1 MCIRDRV
8 IGYTVT
14 LVNLGPAVAQNVTLT
29 DFISAGELVLV
40 TGPNGSGKTTL
51 LRAIAGLTRPAA
63 GTIGW
68 SGAGDELAGSR
79 AYLGHAAGWKD
90 TLTVTENLR
99 LAWQLDG
106 EAAAD
111 EDGAAPAALA
121 DVGLGRQRNL
131 AVARLS
137 QGQKKRL
144 HLARLTRSTRPLWL
158 LDEPAAALDDEGL
171 SVLAAL
177 VAEHLEQGGTA
188 AIATHQPLGIAVV
201 RTQNL
206 ALTG

>member
-1 MCIRDRV
+1 MLRV
-8 IGYTVT
+8 E
-14 LVNLGPAVAQNVTLT
+14 NLSCARGPRELFRGLSFTA
-29 DFISAGELVLV
+29 DAGELVLV

-51 LRAIAGLTRPAA
+51 LRALAGLTRPAA
-63 GTIGW
+63 GTISWTDAPRG
-68 SGAGDELAGSR
+68 LAESR

-99 LAWQLDG
+99 LGWQLDA
-106 EAAAD
+106 EAAAGD
-111 EDGAAPAALA
+111 DGAALAALEQ
-121 DVGLGRQRNL
+121 VGLARQRNL

-158 LDEPAAALDDEGL
+158 LDEPAAALDDQGIG
-171 SVLAAL
+171 VLAEL
-177 VAEHLEQGGTA
+177 VAAHLGQGGTA
-188 AIATHQPLGIAVV
+188 AIATHQPLMIEVI

-206 ALTG
+206 VLTG

>member
-1 MCIRDRV
+1 MLRV
-8 IGYTVT
+8 E
-14 LVNLGPAVAQNVTLT
+14 NLSCARGPRELFRGLSFTA
-29 DFISAGELVLV
+29 DAGELVLV

-68 SGAGDELAGSR
+68 SGAGGSEDGLAGAR

-111 EDGAAPAALA
+111 DEGAAPAALA

>member
-1 MCIRDRV
+1 MLRV
-8 IGYTVT
+8 E
-14 LVNLGPAVAQNVTLT
+14 NLSCARGPRELFRGLSFTAG
-29 DFISAGELVLV
+29 AGELVLV

>member
-1 MCIRDRV
+1 MLRV
-8 IGYTVT
+8 E
-14 LVNLGPAVAQNVTLT
+14 NLSCARGPRELFRGLSFTAG
-29 DFISAGELVLV
+29 AGELVLV

-68 SGAGDELAGSR
+68 SGPGELAGSR

-121 DVGLGRQRNL
+121 DVGLARQRNL

-177 VAEHLEQGGTA
+177 VVEHLELGGTA

-206 ALTG
+206 ALAG